1 MQSDLDRLMQERG
14 FDALVAYGDI
24 ESNHILQYMTNNAR
38 ISHAYLIKKPGEV
51 PVLVVSGMEREEAAK
66 SGLTIATTADFH
78 RLKHIKEA
86 GYFEGELRMIAEIF
100 EHYDIKG
107 TVSFYGLD
115 DPGRAFMTLK
125 RLDVMLPDVTITGE
139 TDQNIFDLAYLT
151 KDPGEIAAIKS
162 VAVRTNTVMGEV
174 MDFIKGHSVQ
184 DEQLVRPG
192 GQPLTVAEVKGY
204 LRARLL
210 EHSLEDGGQT
220 IFALGRDGGL
230 PHSRGEDGDVLRL
243 GQSIVFDLFPRELGG
258 GYYHDMTRTYCLGYA
273 PPEVQEAYD
282 QVLHIFNAVME
293 ALTVGADAKHYQE
306 MTCDFF
312 EVQGHKTT
320 RTDPGTEEGYVHSLG
335 HGLGLQIHA
344 DPRLSS
350 ASKDKLG
357 TGQVFT
363 IEPGLYYPER
373 GYGIR
378 IEDTVYLDEEGNL
391 HSLTPYP
398 KDLVIPMK

>member
-1 MQSDLDRLMQERG
+1 VKSDLDRLMQERG

-24 ESNHILQYMTNNAR
+24 ESNHVLQYMTSNAR
-38 ISHAYLIKKPGEV
+38 ISHAYLIKKPGEE

-66 SGLTIATTADFH
+66 SGLTVATTADFH
-78 RLKHIKEA
+78 YTQHIKEA
-86 GYFEGELRMIAEIF
+86 GYFEGELRMIAEMF
-100 EHYDIKG
+100 ERYDIRG

-125 RLDVMLPDVTITGE
+125 RLDGILPDVTITGE
-139 TDQNIFDLAYLT
+139 TDQTIFDLAYLT
-151 KDPGEIAAIKS
+151 KDSAEIAAIKS
-162 VAVRTNTVMGEV
+162 VAARTNTVMGEV
-174 MDFIKGHSVQ
+174 MDFIKGHAIQ
-184 DEQLVRPG
+184 NEQLVRPD
-192 GQPLTVAEVKGY
+192 GQPLTVADVKGY

-210 EHSLEDGGQT
+210 EHNLEDGGQT

-293 ALTVGADAKHYQE
+293 ALTSGEDAKVYQE

-312 EVQGHKTT
+312 ENQGHKTT

-344 DPRLSS
+344 APRISS
-350 ASKDKLG
+350 ASKDQLG
-357 TGQVFT
+357 PGQVIT
-363 IEPGLYYPER
+363 VEPGLYYPER
-373 GYGIR
+373 GFGVR
-378 IEDTVYLDEEGNL
+378 IEDTVYVDEDGTF
-391 HSLTPYP
+391 HSLTTYP
-398 KDLVIPMK
+398 KDLVIPMG